1 MPSIPITRRSFAV
14 CLGAAALP
22 LPGAPDPAPWAGP
35 AIVHKVYLATPKPT
49 WPYPDIN
56 YRQEMEG
63 IDRRLAGLEAKH
75 PGVARFEGG
84 TLLLNDSNIDAW
96 VKSTAGADAILVMDL
111 STSTG
116 PQFEALSKL
125 ETPLLLFQR
134 PLTSWAFMNFSDY
147 IRKGKR
153 ADMINSSEYADLVPH
168 LYMLRAMRH
177 VGRSKILVVRPGEAN
192 PAAYQAWTDQFGTK
206 VELPAYQE
214 FKDAYDQISARL
226 AAEAAEEFKK
236 NALRVVEPKQA
247 DIVDSTRFHLAA
259 LEVLRRRQANALTI
273 DCLGGFR
280 RGDLP
285 AYPCVAFSKLND
297 AGMYGVCEADF
308 PSTMTQL
315 LVTAYSGKP
324 GFVSDPTFDTSRN
337 EVIHAHCVSATRLRG
352 LDAAPSPYTIRTH
365 MEDEKG
371 VSLQVEMPE
380 RETITCGKF
389 ANPRTFLVS
398 TGEVTANLDDRRGCR
413 TKIVTRVA
421 DARKMAEGFTG
432 GLHRVIFYGD
442 HAQAIERMGRLMG
455 FRTVREC

>member
-1 MPSIPITRRSFAV
+1 MSNVMFTRRDFAL
-14 CLGAAALP
+14 CLGATALP
-22 LPGAPDPAPWAGP
+22 LPAATEGAPWNGP
-35 AIVHKVYLATPKPT
+35 ANVHKVYLATPKPT
-49 WPYPDIN
+49 WPHPDLDFK
-56 YRQEMEG
+56 QEIAG
-63 IDRRLAGLEAKH
+63 IDKRLADLEAKH
-75 PGVARFEGG
+75 PGVVRFTGG
-84 TLLLNDSNIDAW
+84 RLLLNDANMESWIQ
-96 VKSTAGADAILVMDL
+96 STAGADAILVMDL

-125 ETPLLLFQR
+125 DTPLLLFQR
-134 PLTSWAFMNFSDY
+134 PLTSWAFMNFSEF

-177 VGRSKILVVRPGEAN
+177 VANSKILVVRPGEAN
-192 PAAYQAWTDQFGTK
+192 PAAFQPWTEQFGTR
-206 VELPAYQE
+206 VELPPYQE
-214 FKDAYDQISARL
+214 FKEAYEQISARQ
-226 AAEAAEEFKK
+226 ASEAADEFKK
-236 NALRVVEPKQA
+236 NALRIVEPRPA
-247 DIVDSTRFHLAA
+247 DILDSTRFYLASM
-259 LEVLRRRQANALTI
+259 EVLRRRKANAVTI

-315 LVTAYSGKP
+315 LVTSYSGKP

-337 EVIHAHCVSATRLRG
+337 EVIHAHCVSATKLRG
-352 LDAAPSPYTIRTH
+352 LGGEASPYAIRTH

-371 VSLQVEMPE
+371 VSLQVEMPI

-389 ANPRTFLVS
+389 SSPKTFLVS

-413 TKIVTRVA
+413 TKIITKVA
-421 DARKMAEGFTG
+421 DARKMAEGYSG

-442 HAQAIERMGRLMG
+442 HMQAIERMGRLMG
-455 FRTVREC
+455 FKSVREC

>member
-1 MPSIPITRRSFAV
+1 MPNPAITRRDFV
-14 CLGAAALP
+14 LCLGATALP
-22 LPGAPDPAPWAGP
+22 LPAAAAEGPWSGP
-35 AIVHKVYLATPKPT
+35 ATVHKVYLANPKPT
-49 WPYPDIN
+49 WPYPDIDFK
-56 YRQEMEG
+56 REMAG
-63 IDRRLAGLEAKH
+63 IDGRLADLEAKH
-75 PGVARFEGG
+75 PGVVRFTGG
-84 TLLLNDSNIDAW
+84 RLLLPDSDIGAW
-96 VKSTAGADAILVMDL
+96 IQSTAGADAILVMDL

-125 ETPLLLFQR
+125 DTPLLLFQR

-147 IRKGKR
+147 IRRGKR

-177 VGRSKILVVRPGEAN
+177 VAKSKVLVVRPPVTG
-192 PAAYQAWTDQFGTK
+192 AAPYQAWSEQFGTR
-206 VELPAYQE
+206 VEMPPYAEFREAYE
-214 FKDAYDQISARL
+214 RTSVGLAR
-226 AAEAAEEFKK
+226 EAADEFRKG
-236 NALRVVEPKQA
+236 ALRVVEPKPAEIA
-247 DIVDSTRFHLAA
+247 DSARFYLAA
-259 LEVLRRRQANALTI
+259 LDVLRRREANALTI

-308 PSTMTQL
+308 QSTMTQL
-315 LVTAYSGKP
+315 LVTSYSGKP

-352 LDAAPSPYTIRTH
+352 LGAEPSPYIVRTH

-371 VSLQVEMPE
+371 VSLQVEMPV

-389 ANPRTFLVS
+389 ADPKTFLVS

-442 HAQAIERMGRLMG
+442 HSQAIERMGRLMG
-455 FRTVREC
+455 FKTVREC